1 MHYVILLKVIKQS
14 NQGNDTIQKFIN
26 PIDTDSNKTVGELK
40 QLCFSKIKNLDK
52 LTKVSEEFW
61 VINNKITDEN
71 QVISS
76 TNGLEYDLY
85 VQ

>member
-1 MHYVILLKVIKQS
+1 MHYVILLKVKKIS
-14 NQGNDTIQKFIN
+14 NDGNEVIQKFIS

-40 QLCFSKIKNLDK
+40 QLCFSKIKNLNG
-52 LTKVSEEFW
+52 LTKISEEFW
-61 VINNKITDEN
+61 SFNNKITDDN

>member
-14 NQGNDTIQKFIN
+14 NQGDEIIQSIISPFDTN
-26 PIDTDSNKTVGELK
+26 SNQNVGQLK
-40 QLCFSKIKNLDK
+40 EICFSKIKNLGT
-52 LTKVSEEFW
+52 LTKVKEDFW
-61 VINNKITDEN
+61 QFNNKITDDTKI
-71 QVISS
+71 ISS